1 MITTMAGVQGSSLVA
16 PSLFD
21 RLTQRVVRD
30 DGLDPDTAAQVVDQ
44 ALAFLATLPRRPTL
58 RPSRLVD
65 LGWHAFLLHTREYA
79 EFCDRIAGRFLHHEP
94 DDGPTPVECGSLAE
108 VRQAITDAGYVVDPE
123 MWANPANCGEVGCG
137 AGRPPHPRALS

>member
-1 MITTMAGVQGSSLVA
+1 MTTTMVGVKGRSLVE
-16 PSLFD
+16 PGLFD

-30 DGLDPDTAAQVVDQ
+30 DGLDHDTAARVVDQ
-44 ALAFLATLPRRPTL
+44 ALAFLATLPRHPAL

-94 DDGPTPVECGSLAE
+94 DDDATSVEHTSLAE
-108 VRQAITDAGYVVDPE
+108 IRLAIIDAGYVVDPE
-123 MWANPANCGEVGCG
+123 MWAHPANCGEVGCG
-137 AGRPPHPRALS
+137 AGRPPTPAL